1 MHWEDGHHGNRSK
14 EATRELCFTWTAL
27 ATNPFL
33 ELHGFVEAGRH
44 AISTIKCQISCCSKH
59 SSKLQCWACK
69 WNQALSSR
77 LPSLCVPSA
86 VLSSFFT
93 FCSVLPCCTEVRKFR
108 RTLIDW
114 QRVSNHKMKW
124 HAKDCTSSA
133 SISDYDWSMALT
145 MTDCCPWAG
154 DDSMSS
160 RLQAQQVTQCSAW
173 RTRSCIAQEVPQ
185 TATAKNLFVFIF
197 IHHFL
202 RVSNVDIRKARGLEV
217 QWKSSRMSVD
227 QCRTFWQHM
236 TTSGS
241 QANPLHNGHW
251 NSEILAG
258 RREQPLGT
266 KSKSLWA
273 AIERNDLCYWYNF
286 VRQLYF

>member
-1 MHWEDGHHGNRSK
+1 MLGLQVESGIV
-14 EATRELCFTWTAL
+14 FTFAIPLRAFCCSLKLLHLLLRTAL
-27 ATNPFL
+27 
-33 ELHGFVEAGRH
+33 LHG
-44 AISTIKCQISCCSKH
+44 
-59 SSKLQCWACK
+59 
-69 WNQALSSR
+69 
-77 LPSLCVPSA
+77 SA
-86 VLSSFFT
+86 
-93 FCSVLPCCTEVRKFR
+93 RKFR

-114 QRVSNHKMKW
+114 QRVSNHWMNW
-124 HAKDCTSSA
+124 HAKDGTSSA

-160 RLQAQQVTQCSAW
+160 RRQAQQVTQCSAW

-202 RVSNVDIRKARGLEV
+202 RVSNVDIRKAQGLEV

-258 RREQPLGT
+258 RREQPLSAQRANHFELQYKEMISDTDTIWYG
-266 KSKSLWA
+266 SYIFRYELSLTQ
-273 AIERNDLCYWYNF
+273 E
-286 VRQLYF
+286 